1 MCLDL
6 QTVGIENERI
16 ACDAGRFLIGLAE
29 AAVDDKQLPAG
40 LYGAFALLCFDGGMA
55 VYDMSVFRIKAELG
69 QDHANDLLILPK
81 AEIGVFRLCPCA
93 LVVNNAAFKG
103 VEHATGERTVVA
115 APEVPHHVQRRLI
128 VLCPGVFHDH
138 VRIVHETL
146 AGVPHSAVAHA
157 RKFAVLGHR
166 YAAVVQEI
174 SVAAQVCAA
183 DAVDK
188 IHMAVQRLTVA
199 EKVYVLVYQIKLII
213 VQAVRIVSVNS
224 RPLIRVKG
232 IHSIIEYDRVVFKIA
247 SVEHQARVHSVAGV
261 AKDDP
266 AFELEADGVQ
276 RDTDVFLRCLTVVFA
291 REVIKRLER
300 YSVAT
305 LEQVC
310 VAVVERYSQHREY
323 TCRASRRGA
332 KPQDIVV
339 APLNVDV
346 RMLHERIEQPRR
358 LGASVENIADYVQL
372 IDGKTLN
379 DIRKRGDNVVGSAGG
394 YDRLQNRVVI
404 AHLV

>member
-1 MCLDL
+1 
-6 QTVGIENERI
+6 
-16 ACDAGRFLIGLAE
+16 
-29 AAVDDKQLPAG
+29 
-40 LYGAFALLCFDGGMA
+40 MA

-93 LVVNNAAFKG
+93 LVIDNAAFKG

-199 EKVYVLVYQIKLII
+199 EKVYVLVYQIELII

-232 IHSIIEYDRVVFKIA
+232 VHSIIEYDRVVFKIA
-247 SVEHQARVHSVAGV
+247 AVEHQARVHSVAGV
-261 AKDDP
+261 AKDYP
-266 AFELEADGVQ
+266 AFKLEADGVQ
-276 RDTDVFLRCLTVVFA
+276 RDTDVFFRCLTVVFA

-310 VAVVERYSQHREY
+310 VAVVE
-323 TCRASRRGA
+323 
-332 KPQDIVV
+332 
-339 APLNVDV
+339 
-346 RMLHERIEQPRR
+346 
-358 LGASVENIADYVQL
+358 
-372 IDGKTLN
+372 
-379 DIRKRGDNVVGSAGG
+379 
-394 YDRLQNRVVI
+394 
-404 AHLV
+404 